1 MAHVAFLWHM
11 HQPYYVDP
19 STQSAVMPW
28 VRLHC
33 AKSYLDMI
41 SLVADYPGVRANFNL
56 TPVLVLQIR
65 ELLEGRIRDEWL
77 ELSRKP
83 AAELED
89 EERFRVLENFF
100 KANWDN
106 LVHPHSRYREL
117 LSKRGTT
124 LYRDDVRRG
133 VRYFSAQELLDLQVW
148 FNLTWCGFT
157 ACRLFPELA
166 ELKRKGRGFTE
177 QEKHRVLDVHLEIMR
192 LVLRLHR
199 EAEERGQVELTTT
212 PFFHPILPLLID
224 SQSATRAMPGREMP
238 RRFAWPQDAEAQL
251 TLAVEQHAAVFGRAP
266 RGLWPGEGAV
276 SPEMVPMLARSGI
289 EYVCSDEEILFATL
303 KRDPAW
309 RSVNVDHL
317 ELFQGWRVR
326 CGDSEVNAIFRER
339 PLSDFIGFT
348 AAKNEP
354 AQAAMHLLFHLRHIA
369 DLVNERGVIPLMLDG
384 ENAWEHFRDGG
395 EAFLR
400 ALYSGIESDARLRS
414 TTLEDYLR
422 SQPPKKQITTLHSGS
437 WIGASYDIW
446 IGEEEENRAW
456 ELLGETR
463 AWLEKRLP
471 SLTPAQAAAARKA
484 MLAAEGSDWFWW
496 YGPDFTT
503 ENDPLFDRLFR
514 AQLRTVFAACGA
526 VPPAALEMPIAER
539 GAEPLAQPPTRF
551 ITPEING
558 SQASFFEWSGAG
570 VYKTRRA
577 LATMAR
583 GGDAVTRILF
593 GNDDRYLYLH
603 VELDTAG
610 APAVAVRF
618 QKPDGVEL
626 RCGPLAEPLS
636 EPVRIR
642 RGGGEE
648 RRAGLLAFDEI
659 LELAIPLEALGASPG
674 EVVSFQLAVVRDGI
688 EDEQHPATTAI
699 EFPLL
704 NEEWALE
711 NWSV

>member
-19 STQSAVMPW
+19 STNTAVMPW

-41 SLVADYPGVRANFNL
+41 CVVADHPGVRANFNL

-65 ELLEGRIRDEWL
+65 ELLEERVRDEWL

-83 AAELED
+83 AAELTD
-89 EERFRVLENFF
+89 DERFHVLENFF

-106 LVHPHSRYREL
+106 LVRPHARYWEL
-117 LSKRGTT
+117 LSKRGLT

-133 VRYFSAQELLDLQVW
+133 VRYFSTQEMLDVQVW
-148 FNLTWCGFT
+148 FNLTWCGF
-157 ACRLFPELA
+157 ALCRLFPELA
-166 ELKRKGRGFTE
+166 ELKKKERGFTE
-177 QEKHRVLDVHLEIMR
+177 QEKHRVLDLHLEAMR
-192 LVLRLHR
+192 LVLARHR
-199 EAEERGQVELTTT
+199 EAEDRGQVELTTT
-212 PFFHPILPLLID
+212 PFFHPILPLVID
-224 SQSATRAMPGREMP
+224 SDSANRAMPGRTMP
-238 RRFAWPQDAEAQL
+238 RRFAWPQDAQAQL

-266 RGLWPGEGAV
+266 RGMWPGEGAV

-289 EYVCSDEEILFATL
+289 DYVCSDEEILFATIR
-303 KRDPAW
+303 RDPAW
-309 RSVNVDHL
+309 RSASVDHL

-326 CGDSEVNAIFRER
+326 AGGGEVNAVFRER

-369 DLVNERGVIPLMLDG
+369 DLVNDRGVIPLMLDG

-400 ALYSGIESDARLRS
+400 ALYSGVEADPRLRS

-422 SQPPKKQITTLHSGS
+422 AHPPQRQLSTLHSGS
-437 WIGASYDIW
+437 WIGADYDVW

-471 SLTPAQAAAARKA
+471 SLTPGQSAAARKA

-514 AQLRTVFAACGA
+514 AQLRAVYAACGA
-526 VPPAALEMPIAER
+526 VPPASLEIPITER
-539 GAEPLAQPPTRF
+539 GAEPVAKAPTRF

-558 SQASFFEWSGAG
+558 ARASFFEWSGAG
-570 VYKTRRA
+570 IYEA
-577 LATMAR
+577 NGDLPTMAR
-583 GGDAVTRILF
+583 RGEAISRVLF

-603 VELDTAG
+603 IELAPDDAPEIAIRFHQPEETEIRTGPLRRPASQPLHISKPGSARITAG
-610 APAVAVRF
+610 LV
-618 QKPDGVEL
+618 
-626 RCGPLAEPLS
+626 
-636 EPVRIR
+636 
-642 RGGGEE
+642 
-648 RRAGLLAFDEI
+648 AFDDV
-659 LELAIPLEALGASPG
+659 LELAVPLDSLGVTPG
-674 EVVSFQLAVVRDGI
+674 SAVSLQLAVLQNGI
-688 EDEQHPATTAI
+688 ELERHPATSSI

-704 NEEWALE
+704 SEEWALE
-711 NWSV
+711 NWAV